1 MYALNFCP
9 VFVGVLVWCV
19 IDVEA
24 QILGFFFAFMGS
36 LAFFV
41 PELMVFEYALRLS
54 LVSAL
59 TARV

>member
-24 QILGFFFAFMGS
+24 QILGFFFRVYGKPGLF
-36 LAFFV
+36 
-41 PELMVFEYALRLS
+41 R
-54 LVSAL
+54 
-59 TARV
+59 ARVDGV